1 MCRKEK
7 RNIQDFIKDCDIHW
21 SRSYCSFLI
30 SFYKFVK
37 LYPKFKNVT
46 ISIYFMSK
54 HFSVIKNYI
63 ENDLNERLF
72 WMQ

>member
-1 MCRKEK
+1 MIKIKQMCRKEK

-46 ISIYFMSK
+46 IPFGV
-54 HFSVIKNYI
+54 FIKGF
-63 ENDLNERLF
+63 RGVRKV
-72 WMQ
+72 